1 MAHHI
6 QFGNM
11 KVILVEPGNIKRML
25 MGKALSFPINR
36 VLINGKQTDITK
48 NVVFAYCP
56 DVPRFVEKFKEINIG
71 NITEL
76 GRLLEEARTWPEK
89 IR

>member
-36 VLINGKQTDITK
+36 VLINGKQTDITEMSCSRI
-48 NVVFAYCP
+48 VQMYQ
-56 DVPRFVEKFKEINIG
+56 G
-71 NITEL
+71 L
-76 GRLLEEARTWPEK
+76 
-89 IR
+89 